1 MYYGVRYWHFNLFY
15 NIISPRNHLYSTCHL
30 FIYINKTCLSQTF
43 PIIPGAPIIHD
54 FTQELKTSCMRS
66 AEFKES
72 EFIYPTHV

>member
-1 MYYGVRYWHFNLFY
+1 MESGTCILTYFTILLARA
-15 NIISPRNHLYSTCHL
+15 IIYIQHVTYL
-30 FIYINKTCLSQTF
+30 YINKTCLSQTF

-54 FTQELKTSCMRS
+54 FTHELKTSCMRS

>member
-1 MYYGVRYWHFNLFY
+1 MESGIVILTYFTI
-15 NIISPRNHLYSTCHL
+15 IISPCNHLYSTCHL

>member
-1 MYYGVRYWHFNLFY
+1 MESGIGILTYFTILLARA
-15 NIISPRNHLYSTCHL
+15 IIYIHHLTYL
-30 FIYINKTCLSQTF
+30 YINKTCLSQTF
-43 PIIPGAPIIHD
+43 PIIPGAPIIRD